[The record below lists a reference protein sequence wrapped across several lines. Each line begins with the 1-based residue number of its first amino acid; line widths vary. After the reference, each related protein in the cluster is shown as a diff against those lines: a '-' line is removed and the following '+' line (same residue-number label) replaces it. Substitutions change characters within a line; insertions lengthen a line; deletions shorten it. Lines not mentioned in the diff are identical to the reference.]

1 MDAEL
6 DVVNVIHIDDDR
18 AVLDVTKR
26 SLKREHPEME
36 IKGYLRPKDALGN
49 LDDAD
54 CIVTDYQM
62 EEMDGLEFLERVRD
76 EHPDVP
82 VIFFTGRGSE
92 EVAGQAFRLG
102 VTDYLQK
109 GVGSQQY
116 VVLGNRI
123 SNLVTKHIAEQ
134 TADRAAEQVHR
145 IYDRIGEGYVAVD
158 TDWQVTYL
166 NRAAETLLVEGE
178 FDYGADISVWE
189 LLGRDAAVEETIRE
203 AMSDRKPGSV
213 DCNITELDRWLE
225 LRAYPSSD
233 GLSVFLEDLTEEYDT
248 EESYPELEARLD
260 AADSEFRA
268 LNKKLSSSLQS
279 R

>member
-6 DVVNVIHIDDDR
+6 DVVNVIHIDDDK

-26 SLKREHPEME
+26 SLEREHPEME
-36 IKGYLRPKDALGN
+36 VEGYLSPADALGN
-49 LDDAD
+49 LEEAD

-62 EEMDGLEFLERVRD
+62 EEMDGLEFLEVIRND
-76 EHPDVP
+76 HPDVP

-92 EVAGQAFRLG
+92 EVAGEAFRLG

-116 VVLGNRI
+116 VVLGNRV

-134 TADRAAEQVHR
+134 TANRAAEQVHR
-145 IYDRIGEGYVAVD
+145 IYDRIGEGYVAVN
-158 TDWQVTYL
+158 TEWQVTYL

-178 FDYGADISVWE
+178 FDYGADITVWE
-189 LLGRDAAVEETIRE
+189 LLGRDGAVEQTIRE

-213 DCNITELDRWLE
+213 DCNISELNRWLE

-233 GLSVFLEDLTEEYDT
+233 GLSVFLEDLTKEYDT
-248 EESYPELEARLD
+248 DESYSELETRLD

-268 LNKKLSSSLQS
+268 LNKKLSSSLKP